1 MEKLLHHHSPLTS
14 IDLLLLQSLI
24 STHPLQLL
32 PTFYLCLVL
41 CGLILFQVLPPN
53 VSKSCQIHRKQPAE
67 FNNFDLY
74 MFLLLI
80 LFQLKVILPFVVISC
95 YILLHG
101 QKVALEEDLQL
112 FL

>member
-1 MEKLLHHHSPLTS
+1 MEKLLHHHSPPTFS
-14 IDLLLLQSLI
+14 DLLLPQSLI

-32 PTFYLCLVL
+32 PTFYQCLVQ
-41 CGLILFQVLPPN
+41 CRLILFRVLLPN
-53 VSKSCQIHRKQPAE
+53 ASKSCQTLRRQEAE
-67 FNNFDLY
+67 FNNFDHY
-74 MFLLLI
+74 MILLI

-101 QKVALEEDLQL
+101 QKVALEEVLQL